1 MSIIWITGLAGA
13 GKTTLAAELLSQLQA
28 AQQRGDARVAG
39 ALRQIDGDAVR
50 RDLGAQGQ
58 GYAREQRLAVA
69 QQIAQRAAAHSRA
82 GGMAVVA
89 TISLFHAIHAF
100 NRGNRADY
108 FEVLLACAEPL
119 REARCSDGRLRS
131 GPRVGVEIAAEFPL
145 APHLRLDSGLH
156 APAAL
161 ADAVI
166 QAWHQRHV

>member
-13 GKTTLAAELLSQLQA
+13 GKTSLATELLSQLQA
-28 AQQRGDARVAG
+28 AQLRGDARVAG
-39 ALRQIDGDAVR
+39 PLRQIDGDAVR

-69 QQIAQRAAAHSRA
+69 QQIAQRAASHSQT
-82 GGMAVVA
+82 GGIAVVA
-89 TISLFHAIHAF
+89 TISLFHAIHAL
-100 NRGNRADY
+100 NRGPGADY

-119 REARCSDGRLRS
+119 RQARCSDGRLHR

-145 APHLRLDSGLH
+145 APHLRLDSGQH